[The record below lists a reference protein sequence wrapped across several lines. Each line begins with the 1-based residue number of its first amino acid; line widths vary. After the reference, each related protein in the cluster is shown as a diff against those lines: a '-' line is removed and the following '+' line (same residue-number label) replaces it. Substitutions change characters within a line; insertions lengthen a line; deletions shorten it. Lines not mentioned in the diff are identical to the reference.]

1 MDVINLQ
8 VHLAEG
14 GARVA
19 SASRQEDRRLQAERS
34 LAVAGKLRSLSAV
47 AAQATEQADIKEQ
60 TKPERVPGRFPG
72 AVSEVASAIP
82 GFDTRLL
89 GAGGFAGAVAGAAGA
104 AVGFGLAVGRAN
116 KVVDDLAQSRGIYG
130 AQQATA
136 EQAGLLA
143 ADRINLTRLPLKE
156 AYAQRQAAQL
166 GGLGGGGRLDA
177 LNRSLITT
185 QLPGAFELTGQY
197 QSLFDFDKI
206 GNVQRAGERAAVNV
220 TMNVLG
226 SVIAEADLKDRLVAA
241 TREALRTGSLTDG
254 INAALG
260 VR

>member
-1 MDVINLQ
+1 M
-8 VHLAEG
+8 
-14 GARVA
+14 
-19 SASRQEDRRLQAERS
+19 
-34 LAVAGKLRSLSAV
+34 
-47 AAQATEQADIKEQ
+47 
-60 TKPERVPGRFPG
+60 PGRFPG

-89 GAGGFAGAVAGAAGA
+89 GAGGFAGAIAGAAGA
-104 AVGFGLAVGRAN
+104 AIGFGLAVSRAN

-136 EQAGLLA
+136 AQEGLLA
-143 ADRINLTRLPLKE
+143 ADRINLSRLPLKE
-156 AYAQRQAAQL
+156 AYAQRQAGQL

-206 GNVQRAGERAAVNV
+206 GNVQRAGERAILNVIVNV
-220 TMNVLG
+220 AG

>member
-1 MDVINLQ
+1 M
-8 VHLAEG
+8 
-14 GARVA
+14 
-19 SASRQEDRRLQAERS
+19 
-34 LAVAGKLRSLSAV
+34 

-89 GAGGFAGAVAGAAGA
+89 GAGGFAGAIAAR
-104 AVGFGLAVGRAN
+104 LAPLSVLDSRYSGRPTRLSTS
-116 KVVDDLAQSRGIYG
+116 LAQSRGIYG

-136 EQAGLLA
+136 AQEGLLA
-143 ADRINLTRLPLKE
+143 ADRINLSRLPLKE

-206 GNVQRAGERAAVNV
+206 GNVQRAGERAIVNV
-220 TMNVLG
+220 IMNVAG
-226 SVIAEADLKDRLVAA
+226 TVIAEADLKDRLVAA